1 MVRVY
6 LAQRRRDAEIFWGQ
20 GWPQVAGR
28 GSRVNLS
35 LLRPRSDSQSMRVKA
50 PLGCFTRRREGA
62 KVVRLDWITGCHVRQ
77 SRVAKR
83 FRGVVMCAM
92 TRQLGHH
99 RKDGGA
105 VGHRQSLVSV
115 GRARI
120 EVAENTKCLMSN
132 YAPDKP
138 LLPFSLGTYDFRA
151 SLSPT
156 GYIQGLMYIDRSH
169 TIIVNLAWG
178 ECIICDGF
186 NNTVSCFK

>member
-1 MVRVY
+1 MRCSGF
-6 LAQRRRDAEIFWGQ
+6 LSQRRRDAEIFWGQ

-28 GSRVNLS
+28 GSTS
-35 LLRPRSDSQSMRVKA
+35 LIATTQWLAILRVKA
-50 PLGCFTRRREGA
+50 PLGCFTRRREDA
-62 KVVRLDWITGCHVRQ
+62 KVVRLNWIAGCHVRQ